1 MTSGTP
7 PALQLFQVLKAC
19 NRISYRKL
27 GVLRTHFSSVP
38 IIALTAT
45 CPTSVRRDI
54 HKSLQLASPMLNAHS
69 ELHFCCISVLPCAEH
84 GTAPYSKGTLVFTS
98 PAHRGNLH
106 FEVVPRKASKQDV
119 GVDICALI
127 QGRFKGKC
135 GIVYCRNVQVSA
147 PNTPGPHVPLLMCL
161 PGLHVH
167 AACHQQYHQEAYCQT
182 LLQ

>member
-1 MTSGTP
+1 MRLTPSPSWEMTSGTP

-69 ELHFCCISVLPCAEH
+69 ELHFCCIPVPLVLNMTKPLTPRAHLSSPPLLTGATSTLRWSHARPPSRMWVWTSVLSSRAD
-84 GTAPYSKGTLVFTS
+84 SRTS
-98 PAHRGNLH
+98 
-106 FEVVPRKASKQDV
+106 VVLCIA
-119 GVDICALI
+119 AM
-127 QGRFKGKC
+127 
-135 GIVYCRNVQVSA
+135 CR
-147 PNTPGPHVPLLMCL
+147 
-161 PGLHVH
+161 
-167 AACHQQYHQEAYCQT
+167 
-182 LLQ
+182 